1 LETVIVIT
9 IVYFL
14 ISFLTNTI
22 KRKDIF
28 IISAILTYIIDYLLK
43 YKGINFDILSL
54 FFLSLI
60 LHAKFKKEDVKIL
73 FIVIAYYIS
82 LTLIVNFFQDFKF
95 IKAFYFLGLVVL
107 NQKSKAIEKIWLSV
121 ISVSFILSLINLNFF
136 SYSIALILLFFV
148 YLKILEYKENL
159 EENQEEFKKK
169 IARTIEIEVK
179 REYEKLEL
187 KLQLA
192 YKKLKE
198 LFKLNTFIIKEISL
212 NEMAQKIVEG
222 LIDLGYAGAYIYISN
237 ENLSKKGGF
246 IPNLK
251 IITEGMKDKTTV
263 STLEDEKLI
272 YIPLKDEKGLLGYL
286 VVYSKTSLTP
296 EEIEY
301 LITYANSI
309 SNIIAKTNYF
319 LEIVKLR
326 DLIYRTIEAVNIG
339 IVVLDK
345 DFNIEILNNFARKF
359 TSHEI
364 TINKN
369 LFEVFPLFNSIKA
382 YLEDVL
388 YTKKEFETKI
398 KDQALNRIF
407 EVKVFPISSKEAS
420 NDIVIVFE
428 DITEKE
434 EMENQIIQSEKLAV
448 IGRLVAGISHEIR
461 NPLAIINQ
469 SAFMVKRRI
478 QKLCSNVDNI
488 DNILE
493 SIERI
498 ERNVIRATD
507 IIERLLNF
515 SKPYYTKA
523 EKVNLK
529 EVVEEAIKLATLQ
542 TQKSDIQFSKKLL
555 DVYVKGDKNALIQ
568 LFINLILNAIE
579 AIENKGKITI
589 KIIPLKREGN
599 VKVVIKDTGKGIPE
613 EIMDKIF
620 EPFFTTKEKGTGLGL
635 AVSYRI
641 VQDHGG
647 KMLVNSKEGK
657 GTEFILI
664 FPMYN
669 EEEDE

>member
-1 LETVIVIT
+1 LEAVVAIT
-9 IVYFL
+9 IVYYL

-28 IISAILTYIIDYLLK
+28 IILAILIYIIDYLLK
-43 YKGINFDILSL
+43 YKGINFDVLSL

-60 LHAKFKKEDVKIL
+60 FHTKFKKENVKIL
-73 FIVIAYYIS
+73 SIVIAYYIS
-82 LTLIVNFFQDFKF
+82 LTLIINFFQDFKF
-95 IKAFYFLGLVVL
+95 IKAFYFLGLVIL
-107 NQKSKAIEKIWLSV
+107 NQKSETIEKIWLSV
-121 ISVSFILSLINLNFF
+121 ISVSFILSLINSNFV
-136 SYSIALILLFFV
+136 SYGIALILLFFV

-212 NEMAQKIVEG
+212 NEMVQKIADG
-222 LIDLGYAGAYIYISN
+222 LINLGYAGAYIYISN
-237 ENLSKKGGF
+237 ENLSKKEGF

-251 IITEGMKDKTTV
+251 IITEEMKDKTIV
-263 STLEDEKLI
+263 STFEDEKLI
-272 YIPLKDEKGLLGYL
+272 YIPLKDEKDLVGYL
-286 VVYSKTSLTP
+286 VVYSKTSLTS

-339 IVVLDK
+339 IVVLDR

-359 TSHEI
+359 TNFET
-364 TINKN
+364 TINQN
-369 LFEVFPLFNSIKA
+369 LFEVFPFFDSIKV

-388 YTKKEFETKI
+388 YTKKEFEIKI

-407 EVKVFPISSKEAS
+407 EVKAFPISSEEVL
-420 NDIVIVFE
+420 NGLVIVFE
-428 DITEKE
+428 DVTEKE

-448 IGRLVAGISHEIR
+448 IGRLAAGISHEIK

-469 SAFMVKRRI
+469 NAFMVKRRI
-478 QKLCSNVDNI
+478 QKLCSNVENI

-523 EKVNLK
+523 EKVNLR
-529 EVVEEAIKLATLQ
+529 EVVEEAIKLAILQ
-542 TQKSDIQFSKKLL
+542 AQKSNISFSKKLV
-555 DVYVKGDKNALIQ
+555 DAYVKGDKNALIQ

-589 KIIPLKREGN
+589 KITPLKRTEN
-599 VKVVIKDTGKGIPE
+599 VRVVIKDTGKGISE
-613 EIMDKIF
+613 DILDKIF

-641 VQDHGG
+641 LQDHGG
-647 KMLVNSKEGK
+647 KILVNSKEGE
-657 GTEFILI
+657 GTEFILT
-664 FPMYN
+664 FPLFN
-669 EEEDE
+669 EEN

>member
-1 LETVIVIT
+1 M
-9 IVYFL
+9 
-14 ISFLTNTI
+14 
-22 KRKDIF
+22 
-28 IISAILTYIIDYLLK
+28 
-43 YKGINFDILSL
+43 
-54 FFLSLI
+54 
-60 LHAKFKKEDVKIL
+60 
-73 FIVIAYYIS
+73 
-82 LTLIVNFFQDFKF
+82 LIVNFFRDLEF

-107 NQKSKAIEKIWLSV
+107 NQKSQTIEKIWLSI

-136 SYSIALILLFFV
+136 SYSIALTLLFFV
-148 YLKILEYKENL
+148 YLKILEFKENL
-159 EENQEEFKKK
+159 EENQRKFKKK

-212 NEMAQKIVEG
+212 NEMVQKIVEG

-251 IITEGMKDKTTV
+251 IITEEMKDKTTF
-263 STLEDEKLI
+263 STFEDEKLI

-339 IVVLDK
+339 IVVLDR

-359 TSHEI
+359 TSHET
-364 TINKN
+364 TISKN
-369 LFEVFPLFNSIKA
+369 LFEVFPFFDSVKA

-398 KDQALNRIF
+398 KDQTLNRIF
-407 EVKVFPISSKEAS
+407 EIKAFPISSKEAL
-420 NDIVIVFE
+420 NNIVIVFE

-478 QKLCSNVDNI
+478 QKCSNVNNI

-523 EKVNLK
+523 KKVNLR
-529 EVVEEAIKLATLQ
+529 EVVEEAIKLAMLQ
-542 TQKSDIQFSKKLL
+542 AQKSDIQFSKKLL
-555 DVYVKGDKNALIQ
+555 DVYVRGDKNALIQ

-613 EIMDKIF
+613 EIIDKIF

-647 KMLVNSKEGK
+647 KMLVNSKEGE

-664 FPMYN
+664 FPMHD
-669 EEEDE
+669 EEEGE

>member
-1 LETVIVIT
+1 LEAVVILA
-9 IVYFL
+9 IVYYL

-22 KRKDIF
+22 KQKDIF
-28 IISAILTYIIDYLLK
+28 IVLAILVYIIDYLLK
-43 YKGINFDILSL
+43 YKGVNFDILSL

-60 LHAKFKKEDVKIL
+60 LHAKFKKEKVKIL
-73 FIVIAYYIS
+73 FIIIAYYIS
-82 LTLIVNFFQDFKF
+82 LMFIVNFFQGSEF
-95 IKAFYFLGLVVL
+95 IKAFYFLGLIVL
-107 NQKSKAIEKIWLSV
+107 NQKSQTIEKIWLGV
-121 ISVSFILSLINLNFF
+121 IFVSFILSLVNLNFI
-136 SYSIALILLFFV
+136 SYGVILILLFFV
-148 YLKILEYKENL
+148 YLKVLEFKENL
-159 EENQEEFKKK
+159 EENKEEFKKK

-251 IITEGMKDKTTV
+251 IITEGMKDKITV
-263 STLEDEKLI
+263 STFEDEKLI

-319 LEIVKLR
+319 LEIIRLR

-359 TSHEI
+359 ASHEAMI
-364 TINKN
+364 SKN
-369 LFEVFPLFNSIKA
+369 LFEVFPLFNSIKV

-398 KDQALNRIF
+398 KDQTLNRIF
-407 EVKVFPISSKEAS
+407 EVKAFPISSEEAL
-420 NDIVIVFE
+420 NGIVIVFE
-428 DITEKE
+428 DVTEKE

-469 SAFMVKRRI
+469 SAFMVKRRV

-488 DNILE
+488 DSILE
-493 SIERI
+493 SVERI

-515 SKPYYTKA
+515 SKPYYTKTQ
-523 EKVNLK
+523 KVNLK
-529 EVVEEAIKLATLQ
+529 EAIEEAMKLATLQ
-542 TQKSDIQFSKKLL
+542 TQRSDIQFSKKLS

-589 KIIPLKREGN
+589 KIIPLRRDGN
-599 VKVVIKDTGKGIPE
+599 VKVIIKDTGKGIPE

-647 KMLVNSKEGK
+647 KMLVNSKEGE

-669 EEEDE
+669 EEEEE